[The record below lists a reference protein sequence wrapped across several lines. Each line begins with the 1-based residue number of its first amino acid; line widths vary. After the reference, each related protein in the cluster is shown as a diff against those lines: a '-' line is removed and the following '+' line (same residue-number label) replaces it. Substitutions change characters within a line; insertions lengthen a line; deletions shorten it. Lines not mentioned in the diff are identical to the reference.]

1 MGDLGLQWEASM
13 SAFLGQN
20 ARVKSVQMK
29 EGKQLVEAGSA
40 SRVRLLTRK
49 LLNETPAL
57 KTPSFPYKQ
66 RIAMVW
72 SWLVL

>member
-29 EGKQLVEAGSA
+29 EGKQLVEAGLA
-40 SRVRLLTRK
+40 SEVAK
-49 LLNETPAL
+49 
-57 KTPSFPYKQ
+57 
-66 RIAMVW
+66 
-72 SWLVL
+72 

>member
-1 MGDLGLQWEASM
+1 M

-49 LLNETPAL
+49 LSLQATNCNGLIIIQCCNFAC
-57 KTPSFPYKQ
+57 
-66 RIAMVW
+66 
-72 SWLVL
+72 